1 MSHRSYKQSTKRT
14 VTLFKILFLWLQKL
28 SLQKKKLNKLY
39 WTGVARLYSFRQ
51 DDIVQWV
58 FIPKNVCHQLLM
70 VTLPHNEDLLD
81 RKGYYM
87 FHLFLL
93 FLLAFYALLQR
104 TLKNYALW
112 RNFSKCVKFG
122 TRSTHF
128 EKNFQSALNLGPT

>member
-58 FIPKNVCHQLLM
+58 FIPRNVCHQLLM

-93 FLLAFYALLQR
+93 FLLAFYALWQR
-104 TLKNYALW
+104 TLKKL
-112 RNFSKCVKFG
+112 RTLKKI
-122 TRSTHF
+122 
-128 EKNFQSALNLGPT
+128 FQSALNLGPDQRTLKKFFKVR